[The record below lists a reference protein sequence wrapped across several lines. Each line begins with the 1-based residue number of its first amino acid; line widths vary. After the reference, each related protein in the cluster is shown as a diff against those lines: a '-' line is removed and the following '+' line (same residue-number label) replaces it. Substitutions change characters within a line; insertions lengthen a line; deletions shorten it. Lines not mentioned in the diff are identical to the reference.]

1 MVAGLASGAA
11 RGDGSGSPMLAVLT
25 VSELW
30 PILADALPVIVSLI
44 IIEGLLSVD
53 NALAIAAMASHLP
66 GKQKQLALKVGILGA
81 YLFRGLALLL
91 ASYIIANPWLK
102 LAGAAYLIH
111 LMAHHFAARHPA
123 MDEDPSF
130 GKALKKGFWA
140 TVVSIEL
147 MDLSLGVD
155 NVVAAVALS
164 DKMWVVCTGVF
175 IGILALRF
183 VAGRCIKLIERFPV
197 LEHTAFLLIGYVGL
211 LLVVEIAA
219 HVDIPTWVK
228 FAGIA
233 SIIAVSIW
241 YAKKPGVQ
249 AALRPLFR
257 ATHLPLRWYD
267 LALGAVFAVILAPFR
282 LLRKSSDTPDP
293 TEEVEH
299 ALEILEQADRSEH
312 AGESTANRG

>member
-1 MVAGLASGAA
+1 
-11 RGDGSGSPMLAVLT
+11 MLALLT
-25 VSELW
+25 ASELW
-30 PILADALPVIVSLI
+30 GQLAEALPVIISLI

-81 YLFRGLALLL
+81 YVFRGLALLL

-123 MDEDPSF
+123 MEEDASF

-197 LEHTAFLLIGYVGL
+197 LEHTAFLLIGYVGM
-211 LLVVEIAA
+211 LLVVEIAT

-233 SIIAVSIW
+233 SIIALSIW
-241 YAKKPGVQ
+241 YSQKATVQ
-249 AALRPLFR
+249 AFFRPVFR
-257 ATHLPLRWYD
+257 AFYWPLRGYD
-267 LALGAVFAVILAPFR
+267 LVLGGVFWVLFAPFR
-282 LLRKSSDTPDP
+282 LLRKSSETPDP

-299 ALEILEQADRSEH
+299 ALEIIGEAERHEH
-312 AGESTANRG
+312 PGSSTVKPG